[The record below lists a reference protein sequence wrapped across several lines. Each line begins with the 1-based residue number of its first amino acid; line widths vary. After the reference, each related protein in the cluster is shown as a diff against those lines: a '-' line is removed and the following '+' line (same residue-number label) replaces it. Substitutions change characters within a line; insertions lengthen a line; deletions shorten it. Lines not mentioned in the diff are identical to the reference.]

1 MTNFVHFFYLGKPW
15 YTGNAWGNVFVLAIL
30 IPGGWLWSRTKFW
43 PLRPVRRALVRL
55 EAHHAR
61 QHEHNLWAARQIAR
75 MHEHVTGQ
83 PADQH
88 PHHPD
93 IGGDTP

>member
-1 MTNFVHFFYLGKPW
+1 MSAFLHFFYLGHPW
-15 YTGNAWGNVFVLAIL
+15 YSGQVWGNVFVIAIVAPL
-30 IPGGWLWSRTKFW
+30 GWVWARTKFW
-43 PLRPVRRALVRL
+43 PLRPLQHGLKRL

-61 QHEHNLWAARQIAR
+61 AHEHNEWAARQIAR
-75 MHEHVTGQ
+75 MHLEVTGQ

-93 IGGDTP
+93 IGGAS